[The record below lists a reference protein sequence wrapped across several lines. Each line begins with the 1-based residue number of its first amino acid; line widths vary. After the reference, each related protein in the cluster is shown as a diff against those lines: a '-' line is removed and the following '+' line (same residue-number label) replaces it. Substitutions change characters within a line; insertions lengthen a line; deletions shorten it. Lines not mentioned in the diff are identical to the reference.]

1 MGIGKENLSH
11 MQEREAIWARIE
23 AAETIILSRHIRPD
37 GDAVGS
43 TKGLAALLHATFPQ
57 KRVLVINSDRSE
69 ALAFTGE
76 EDAPI
81 PPEDYAKAL
90 VICLDCATVGRL
102 ANPLATAGGYV
113 IKIDHHPEVEPYGDL
128 SWVEPDFSSTC
139 EMIADFFLTFADRL
153 TMTREA
159 AEYLYLGMVTDSGR
173 FRFREVTGDTL
184 RRAAIL
190 LDTGIDTE
198 RLYANLYLDDISK
211 LRLQSYVYSHMKM
224 TEHGV
229 VSIYFSLATQ
239 EKFGIS
245 GEAAGS
251 LVTSLDCIRGS
262 LIWVA
267 FIETNMTGTEGKDSG
282 KPLTRVRLRS
292 RFVPINGLAEQYR
305 GGGHA
310 CASGATV
317 YSRAEAN
324 RLLRDADVL
333 LKGYKKTH
341 EGWL

>member
-1 MGIGKENLSH
+1 MGIGKENTPH
-11 MQEREAIWARIE
+11 MKEREAIWNKIRE
-23 AAETIILSRHIRPD
+23 AGTIILCRHIRPD

-43 TKGLAALLHATFPQ
+43 TKGLAALLRATFPQ
-57 KRVLVINSDRSE
+57 KQVFVINNDRSE

-81 PPEDYAKAL
+81 PSEDYAGAL

-102 ANPLATAGGYV
+102 ANPLALSGGCV

-128 SWVEPDFSSTC
+128 SWVEPGFSSTC
-139 EMIADFFLTFADRL
+139 EMITDLYLTFADEL
-153 TMTREA
+153 TLTREA

-184 RRAAIL
+184 RRAAVL
-190 LDTGIDTE
+190 LDTGIVTE

-211 LRLQSYVYSHMKM
+211 LRLQAYVYSHMKM

-229 VSIYFSLATQ
+229 VSIYFSRAVQ

-267 FIETNMTGTEGKDSG
+267 FIETNMTGTEGKNSG

-324 RLLRDADVL
+324 RLLRDADAL
-333 LKGYKKTH
+333 LKEYKETH